1 MKAPALTLSLIFAAG
16 HAAADE
22 TLLFT
27 TESYPPFVIEDAASP
42 PRGIS
47 VDQIRGIMAGSD
59 LDYRIEVMPWAR
71 AIALAETQP
80 ATCVFSAAQT
90 PERKPRFKWVM
101 PLAKSRSIL
110 VKHRNAGVAAQT
122 IDEAKAFTVGT
133 HRSDYTET
141 VLQKLKFPKID
152 ISSTFDV
159 TLAKLLRDRIDLM
172 PMSQD
177 VYEQLHKRG
186 VEIEKVAQLTE
197 QSLGI
202 ACNRNVPWQ
211 TIKTLQTKLDRMIAD
226 GTQARIYRAHGL
238 EPPLP

>member
-1 MKAPALTLSLIFAAG
+1 MKASALTFGLILAAG
-16 HAAADE
+16 PAAADE

-27 TESYPPFVIEDAASP
+27 TEAYPPFIFQGTHGTVS
-42 PRGIS
+42 GIS
-47 VDQIRGIMAGSD
+47 ADQVRGIMEGSGIS
-59 LDYRIEVMPWAR
+59 YRIEIMPWAR
-71 AIALAETQP
+71 AIALAETQT

-90 PERKPRFKWVM
+90 PERQARFRWVM
-101 PLAKSRSIL
+101 PLAKSQSIL
-110 VKHRNAGVAAQT
+110 VRHRGAGVAAQT
-122 IDEAKAFTVGT
+122 LEEAKAFTVGT

-177 VYEQLHKRG
+177 VYEQLQKSG

-197 QSLGI
+197 QKLGI
-202 ACNRNVPWQ
+202 ACNPSVSWQ
-211 TIKTLQTKLDRMIAD
+211 TIKSMQTRLSRMIAD
-226 GTQARIYRAHGL
+226 GTQAQIYRSHGL
-238 EPPLP
+238 EPPR